1 MSVDGA
7 AVRVEGLVKVFAD
20 RHRGTFRAVDGVSFE
35 CKGGEVLGLLGPNG
49 AGKTTTL
56 RILSTVLLPTE
67 GKATIAGHDCV
78 KDPVGVRGSL
88 GFLSANTGLYPRLT
102 PRETL
107 AFFGRLHHLPEEL
120 IEARVEELLDLFDL
134 KDIAGRRCE
143 KLSTGQRQR
152 VSLARTLVHDPPVLI
167 LDEPTT
173 GLDILGTSAA
183 MAFLQEKR
191 AEGRAILFST
201 HVMPEAEKLC
211 DRIAILHRG
220 RILAT
225 GTLEGLR
232 VQTGRCYLEDIFH
245 VLLAS
250 T

>member
-1 MSVDGA
+1 MKADGA
-7 AVRVEGLVKVFAD
+7 AIRVEGLVKVFAD
-20 RHRGTFRAVDGVSFE
+20 RRRGSVRAVDGVSFE
-35 CKGGEVLGLLGPNG
+35 CRGGEVLGLLGPNG

-67 GKATIAGHDCV
+67 GKASVAGHDCV
-78 KDPVGVRGSL
+78 EEPLAVRGAL

-107 AFFGRLHHLPEEL
+107 AFFGRLHHLPEER
-120 IEARVEELLDLFDL
+120 IEARVEELLDLFEL
-134 KDIAGRRCE
+134 EEIAERRCE

-152 VSLARTLVHDPPVLI
+152 VSLARTLVHDPPVLV

-183 MAFLQEKR
+183 MAFLQGKR

-201 HVMPEAEKLC
+201 HVMAEAEKLC
-211 DRIAILHRG
+211 DRIAILHR
-220 RILAT
+220 
-225 GTLEGLR
+225 
-232 VQTGRCYLEDIFH
+232 
-245 VLLAS
+245 
-250 T
+250 